1 MWVYKR
7 KKRSPSNCF
16 SIPSLRLSPNRGHP
30 LQAKFVKLRRLICI
44 LLYVPA
50 FCTSMLQPLD
60 VAVNGVLKRLITSF
74 FAAWLALE
82 AKKQFDN
89 GVAASELKMDLR
101 LTTLREP
108 FISWVVSAKVCF
120 IHIY

>member
-1 MWVYKR
+1 MHRLDSILEWVVDTY
-7 KKRSPSNCF
+7 
-16 SIPSLRLSPNRGHP
+16 PN
-30 LQAKFVKLRRLICI
+30 CI

-50 FCTSMLQPLD
+50 SCTSMLQPLD
-60 VAVNGVLKRLITSF
+60 VAVNSVLKHLITSF
-74 FAAWLALE
+74 FAAWWALE